1 MFNKKS
7 WLKPYIDL
15 NTELRKKAK
24 NDFEKDFFN
33 LMNNLVFGKTME
45 KMRRHKDIKLV
56 TAEKRSYLVSE
67 SNYHTTKFFSE
78 NLLAIEMKKKTQIL
92 MNKPVYLGL
101 SILELS
107 KIVMYEFWYDY
118 VKQKYK
124 KAKLC

>member
-78 NLLAIEMKKKTQIL
+78 NLLAIEMKKKNTDTH
-92 MNKPVYLGL
+92 
-101 SILELS
+101 E
-107 KIVMYEFWYDY
+107 
-118 VKQKYK
+118 
-124 KAKLC
+124 